1 MGDSA
6 DQLEPSIRTRVVRA
20 SVSPRRRGRA
30 PVRDVALEV
39 VTTREALT
47 GRDRQRERTRLR
59 VRDAALDVFRRDGL
73 AAARIDDIVKA
84 ARVSRGTFYF
94 HFPTKEDVIVEV
106 LDASEHRV
114 ASAIR
119 ALPRTAAVREVLE
132 TVCLQIASEWEG
144 EPQLF
149 PDVGAVAVRRAA
161 ATLRDGQRDPVSLAL
176 GDVFRRAVKRKELT
190 PYLPPEVLGDFFLV
204 NAFAAALA
212 WCAQA
217 GRDSAT
223 VPLQT
228 VLATVIEI
236 FLNGACTT
244 RHGQGE
250 RRTLSPTPLTVA
262 SGVREKRRR

>member
-1 MGDSA
+1 
-6 DQLEPSIRTRVVRA
+6 
-20 SVSPRRRGRA
+20 
-30 PVRDVALEV
+30 
-39 VTTREALT
+39 
-47 GRDRQRERTRLR
+47 
-59 VRDAALDVFRRDGL
+59 
-73 AAARIDDIVKA
+73 
-84 ARVSRGTFYF
+84 
-94 HFPTKEDVIVEV
+94 
-106 LDASEHRV
+106 
-114 ASAIR
+114 
-119 ALPRTAAVREVLE
+119 
-132 TVCLQIASEWEG
+132 
-144 EPQLF
+144 
-149 PDVGAVAVRRAA
+149 
-161 ATLRDGQRDPVSLAL
+161 
-176 GDVFRRAVKRKELT
+176 VKRKELT